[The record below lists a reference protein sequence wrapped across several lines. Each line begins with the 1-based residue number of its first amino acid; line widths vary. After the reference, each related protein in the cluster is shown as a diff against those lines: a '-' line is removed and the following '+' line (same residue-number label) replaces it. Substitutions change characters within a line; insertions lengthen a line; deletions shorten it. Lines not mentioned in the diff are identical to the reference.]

1 MGWLDAIIQGV
12 LLGGLY
18 ALFATGLSLIFG
30 VMRLVNIAHGDL
42 IVLAAFLGLAMVNG
56 TGVHPFL
63 SLIVTVPVMAGIGY
77 ALQRGILNLT
87 LGGDILPPLL
97 VTFGLSIII
106 QNVLLEVFS
115 ADTQRLK
122 AGALETASIAI
133 GDQIAIGWFPLI
145 VFLSA
150 LGVIAG
156 LQLLLFRTR
165 LGVAFR
171 ATSDDHETA
180 ALMGIDNRH
189 VFALAMA
196 LALAV
201 VALAGTFMAIRTNF
215 SPAIGPAR
223 LLYAFEA
230 VIIGGL
236 GSLWGTLAGGV
247 ILGVAQAIGA
257 KFHPGGQ
264 ILAGHVAFLIV
275 LVLQAQRALPAD
287 EGPVSEGAAAY
298 RVERGTR
305 ASRYG
310 ALIAVLGLIVLIS
323 LPFWG
328 GRADM
333 RTIVEIAYYLALA
346 QLWNLLAGYAGLVSV
361 GQQAFLGLGG
371 YALFVFA
378 MNAGVHPIAAIPL
391 AGIAAALFA
400 VPTAFIVFRLRGA
413 YFAIGTWVVAEVY
426 MLSFAQVSALG
437 GGSGMSLPAAVVKG
451 IATGRMWRESAIY
464 WTGLAIAVGAIAL
477 VYLLLRSRHG
487 LALTAIRDSEAASGS
502 LGVDNFRTKL
512 WVYIVAAFG
521 TGMVGALVFLTKLRI
536 SPEAGFNVVDWTANV
551 IFIVVIGGIGTIEG
565 PIIGVIVFF
574 VLRELLADF
583 GSWYLIVLGAAA
595 VLMMLRAPQGVWGLI
610 AERFDLRFFPVQR
623 RLVFDPASFSFVA
636 DTQEEGKRKP

>member
-1 MGWLDAIIQGV
+1 MEWLDAIIQGV

-56 TGVHPFL
+56 TGVHPL
-63 SLIVTVPVMAGIGY
+63 ISLIVIVPVMAAIGY
-77 ALQRGILNLT
+77 ALQRGILNFT
-87 LGGDILPPLL
+87 LGRDILPPLL

-133 GDQIAIGWFPLI
+133 GEQIAIGWFPLI

-150 LGVIAG
+150 VGVIAA
-156 LQLLLFRTR
+156 LQLVLFRTR
-165 LGVAFR
+165 LGTAFR

-275 LVLQAQRALPAD
+275 LVLRPNGLFP
-287 EGPVSEGAAAY
+287 
-298 RVERGTR
+298 RTR
-305 ASRYG
+305 DR
-310 ALIAVLGLIVLIS
+310 
-323 LPFWG
+323 
-328 GRADM
+328 
-333 RTIVEIAYYLALA
+333 
-346 QLWNLLAGYAGLVSV
+346 
-361 GQQAFLGLGG
+361 
-371 YALFVFA
+371 
-378 MNAGVHPIAAIPL
+378 
-391 AGIAAALFA
+391 
-400 VPTAFIVFRLRGA
+400 
-413 YFAIGTWVVAEVY
+413 
-426 MLSFAQVSALG
+426 
-437 GGSGMSLPAAVVKG
+437 
-451 IATGRMWRESAIY
+451 
-464 WTGLAIAVGAIAL
+464 
-477 VYLLLRSRHG
+477 
-487 LALTAIRDSEAASGS
+487 
-502 LGVDNFRTKL
+502 
-512 WVYIVAAFG
+512 
-521 TGMVGALVFLTKLRI
+521 
-536 SPEAGFNVVDWTANV
+536 
-551 IFIVVIGGIGTIEG
+551 
-565 PIIGVIVFF
+565 
-574 VLRELLADF
+574 
-583 GSWYLIVLGAAA
+583 
-595 VLMMLRAPQGVWGLI
+595 
-610 AERFDLRFFPVQR
+610 
-623 RLVFDPASFSFVA
+623 
-636 DTQEEGKRKP
+636 

>member
-1 MGWLDAIIQGV
+1 M
-12 LLGGLY
+12 
-18 ALFATGLSLIFG
+18 
-30 VMRLVNIAHGDL
+30 
-42 IVLAAFLGLAMVNG
+42 
-56 TGVHPFL
+56 
-63 SLIVTVPVMAGIGY
+63 
-77 ALQRGILNLT
+77 
-87 LGGDILPPLL
+87 
-97 VTFGLSIII
+97 
-106 QNVLLEVFS
+106 
-115 ADTQRLK
+115 
-122 AGALETASIAI
+122 
-133 GDQIAIGWFPLI
+133 
-145 VFLSA
+145 
-150 LGVIAG
+150 
-156 LQLLLFRTR
+156 
-165 LGVAFR
+165 
-171 ATSDDHETA
+171 
-180 ALMGIDNRH
+180 
-189 VFALAMA
+189 
-196 LALAV
+196 
-201 VALAGTFMAIRTNF
+201 
-215 SPAIGPAR
+215 
-223 LLYAFEA
+223 
-230 VIIGGL
+230 
-236 GSLWGTLAGGV
+236 
-247 ILGVAQAIGA
+247 
-257 KFHPGGQ
+257 
-264 ILAGHVAFLIV
+264 
-275 LVLQAQRALPAD
+275 
-287 EGPVSEGAAAY
+287 SEGAAAY

-310 ALIAVLGLIVLIS
+310 ALVAVMGLVVLIS